1 MHRRLQFGM
10 RESPASSRR
19 HGSRLTAESAT
30 NENSIK
36 EENLTTLKSSPSH
49 VYPTDGPNRYPHP
62 ASLHAAIGGGT
73 RDDGRLMTVH
83 EVAELLQVP
92 ASWVYERKRR
102 RGLEQLPHLKIGKYL
117 RFDESALAEFIRR
130 QSRA

>member
-1 MHRRLQFGM
+1 MHHPLQFGM
-10 RESPASSRR
+10 RENPASSRR
-19 HGSRLTAESAT
+19 HGSRLTAGSTA
-30 NENSIK
+30 NENSIND
-36 EENLTTLKSSPSH
+36 EQLTTQEPTLSHNYLTVGPDRSP
-49 VYPTDGPNRYPHP
+49 
-62 ASLHAAIGGGT
+62 HAASTLAATGGGN

-92 ASWVYERKRR
+92 ASWVYERTRR

-117 RFDESALAEFIRR
+117 RFEEGALAQFIRR